1 MAGENAQVDEQAQNQ
16 GQNGNEGQNAGEGQ
30 AQEQAQTSGQGTERV
45 HGNQRN
51 WDGEFDPERARQLVE
66 NLRNSEKAE
75 KERVRTL
82 TAQLKEY
89 EDAKLTEQEKV
100 TRDLAD
106 KTAKLSAYETRM
118 RELSLR
124 NEVLAEAG
132 SLDIIDPRAAAKLLD
147 AKAINYDPE
156 TGEPTNVREELEKLL
171 AVSPYLKRTTGTGQQ
186 AQVEAPRTPPANPP
200 RNGDANK
207 PTFTEAQVRDFP
219 FYMANKAAII
229 QAMAEGRIVK
239 E

>member
-1 MAGENAQVDEQAQNQ
+1 
-16 GQNGNEGQNAGEGQ
+16 
-30 AQEQAQTSGQGTERV
+30 
-45 HGNQRN
+45 
-51 WDGEFDPERARQLVE
+51 LVE